1 MDDKQFLET
10 WDIHNRINLY
20 VLDAVEPTSLRSLSA
35 SKGRNVGEQ
44 FAHIHN
50 VRLMWLKAAAP
61 ELLKGLTKLEEV
73 KALDRKQLRKS
84 LSDSGVAIRCLLEQ
98 SVAQGGKVKG
108 FKPHAAAFL
117 GYLISHESHHRGQI
131 ALSLKQSG
139 TPLDKKLQYG
149 IWEWG
154 VR

>member
-1 MDDKQFLET
+1 VDDKAFLET

-20 VLDAVEPTSLRSLSA
+20 VLDAVGPGSLTGLST

-61 ELLKGLTKLEEV
+61 ELLKGLAKLEKEN
-73 KALDRKQLRKS
+73 ALDKKLLRKS
-84 LSDSGVAIRCLLEQ
+84 LADSSAAIRILLEQ

-139 TPLDKKLQYG
+139 APLDKKIQYG

>member
-20 VLDAVEPTSLRSLSA
+20 VLDAVEPGSLIGLSA

-44 FAHIHN
+44 FAHVHN

-61 ELLKGLTKLEEV
+61 ELLKGLTKLEKENATD
-73 KALDRKQLRKS
+73 KKQLRKS
-84 LSDSGVAIRCLLEQ
+84 LSDSGIAIKSLLEQ

-108 FKPHAAAFL
+108 FKPHVVAFL

-139 TPLDKKLQYG
+139 TPLDKKIQYG